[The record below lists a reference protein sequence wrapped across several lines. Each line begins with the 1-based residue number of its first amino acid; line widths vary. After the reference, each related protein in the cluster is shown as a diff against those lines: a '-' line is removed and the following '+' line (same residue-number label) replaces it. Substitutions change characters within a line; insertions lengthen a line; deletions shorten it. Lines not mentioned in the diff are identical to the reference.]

1 MADDTDLL
9 DEDESD
15 LVIDDESERILKAR
29 LVAIKQRCDA
39 SNLPFEQHDDPDLG
53 VYGYISLP
61 AGQGHRQVGV
71 FSADQADILLGE
83 DFERV
88 RFLPGLEA
96 VWCPDQSAVEF
107 GLQTTRFNVEG
118 LLRRLAGLSS
128 ARGQNPAPAFQLASP
143 EGAGKPNIFVSE
155 RTKLYRSLTGGRGQ
169 KYTLKMDGIT
179 ATTSENVTSNVMDY
193 LNSLFFQ
200 IDQIHGYTF
209 SVIRERKRR
218 ISISRKARRE
228 LQVVYPITKLNDEA
242 VSLYWYGKSA
252 RSMPLLQYLAYY
264 QCIEFYFP
272 RYSQIEA
279 RKRVGAIVRR
289 PTFRAMRDDD
299 LDRVISAVQA
309 ARSGGYGSERT
320 QLRAVIN
327 ECIGSDELRNYLEAS
342 TDRSEHFSG
351 KSAKARYHKIPIGN
365 KKADLRNDVADRIY
379 DIRCRVVH
387 TKNDQSDDELKMI
400 LPFSDDVDHLGEDI
414 DLIEFVSTAV
424 LSTSSSELN

>member
-1 MADDTDLL
+1 MADEIDLL
-9 DEDESD
+9 EEDEPN
-15 LVIDDESERILKAR
+15 LQIDDESERILKAR

-39 SNLPFEQHDDPDLG
+39 SKVPFEQYDDPDVG
-53 VYGYISLP
+53 VYGYVSLP
-61 AGQGHRQVGV
+61 AGQGNRQIGV
-71 FSADQADILLGE
+71 FSAEQADILLSE
-83 DFERV
+83 EFERV

-96 VWCPDQSAVEF
+96 VWRPDQSAVEL
-107 GLQTTRFNVEG
+107 GLQTTRFNAEA
-118 LLRRLAGLSS
+118 LLKRIAGLSP
-128 ARGQNPAPAFQLASP
+128 ARGQNTAPAFQLASP
-143 EGAGKPNIFVSE
+143 AGTGRPGIIISE
-155 RTKLYRSLTGGRGQ
+155 ATKLYRSLTGGRVQ
-169 KYTLKMDGIT
+169 YTLKMDAIT
-179 ATTSENVTSNVMDY
+179 AATSDKVTLNVMDY
-193 LNSLFFQ
+193 VNSLFFQ

-209 SVIRERKRR
+209 SLIRERKRR
-218 ISISRKARRE
+218 AFISRKSRSD
-228 LQVVYPITKLNDEA
+228 LQVVYPATKLNDEA

-279 RKRVGAIVRR
+279 RKRVGALVRR
-289 PTFRAMRDDD
+289 PTFRATRDDD

-327 ECIGSDELRNYLEAS
+327 ECIGPDELRIYLEAS
-342 TDRSEHFSG
+342 AARSEHFAG
-351 KSAKARYHKIPIGN
+351 KTAKARYHKIPIGN

-414 DLIEFVSTAV
+414 ELIEFISTAV